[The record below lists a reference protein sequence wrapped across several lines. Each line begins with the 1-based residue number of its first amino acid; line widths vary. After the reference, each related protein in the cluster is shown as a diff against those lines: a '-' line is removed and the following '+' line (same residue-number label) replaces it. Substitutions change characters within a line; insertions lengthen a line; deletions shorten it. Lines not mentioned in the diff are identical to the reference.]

1 MKRIIRTHGQY
12 IMRNDGGQVYVDVP
26 DRNPGTVEVFPW
38 YVSFTDRP
46 EYYNVYFPEY
56 EILDDNT
63 STEVAV

>member
-1 MKRIIRTHGQY
+1 
-12 IMRNDGGQVYVDVP
+12 MRNDGGQVYVDVP